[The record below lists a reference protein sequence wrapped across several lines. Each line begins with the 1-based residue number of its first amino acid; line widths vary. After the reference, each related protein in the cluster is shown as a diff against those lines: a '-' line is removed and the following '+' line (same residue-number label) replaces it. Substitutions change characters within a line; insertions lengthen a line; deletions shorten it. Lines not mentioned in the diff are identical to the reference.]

1 MSESPYPYS
10 MPGRTSRVESPS
22 DMTFE
27 FLGVF
32 GSLGKGID
40 VLGWVGKGIDVLG
53 WGIVR
58 NDSLREGILP
68 GNKKKKSKA
77 GIGPEPV
84 VVTLYVHTDSCVV
97 ELYPVADDN
106 IALVLASHILVCQW
120 SERCDIKVVKHVSEP
135 PGDGRCSRGKRE
147 AHSRCKRCGDD
158 REQSGNDL
166 VRGRVR
172 RALWHVPRSCGPVVW
187 NESGG
192 NEGAA
197 GLLPRQS
204 IDVIWI
210 WRGYLREGLIEH
222 ETTITVFEAQQM
234 GEKHWH
240 KTYLRSNSFFLLPGP
255 ACLAYH
261 SNAVK
266 IPNHSGISNDLQ
278 DFIRAF
284 EDSKKIH
291 A

>member
-1 MSESPYPYS
+1 MSNHLSNIRKGLYAFKHPK
-10 MPGRTSRVESPS
+10 S
-22 DMTFE
+22 DVIKISN
-27 FLGVF
+27 L
-32 GSLGKGID
+32 SLQKACIKRGIY
-40 VLGWVGKGIDVLG
+40 I
-53 WGIVR
+53 R
-58 NDSLREGILP
+58 
-68 GNKKKKSKA
+68 
-77 GIGPEPV
+77 
-84 VVTLYVHTDSCVV
+84 HQTDSCVV

-106 IALVLASHILVCQW
+106 VALVLAGHILVCQW
-120 SERCDIKVVKHVSEP
+120 SERCDIKAAKHVPEP

-147 AHSRCKRCGDD
+147 AHSRCKRCGDN

-172 RALWHVPRSCGPVVW
+172 QALWHVPRSCGAVVW

-197 GLLPRQS
+197 GLFTENSKHASLWPN
-204 IDVIWI
+204 
-210 WRGYLREGLIEH
+210 
-222 ETTITVFEAQQM
+222 AQQM

-266 IPNHSGISNDLQ
+266 IPNHSGISNDLR

-284 EDSKKIH
+284 EDSKKNPCLAWTVQERLSSLVEVPCTI
-291 A
+291 ARCIVVGVQSEAEVRGLEWE